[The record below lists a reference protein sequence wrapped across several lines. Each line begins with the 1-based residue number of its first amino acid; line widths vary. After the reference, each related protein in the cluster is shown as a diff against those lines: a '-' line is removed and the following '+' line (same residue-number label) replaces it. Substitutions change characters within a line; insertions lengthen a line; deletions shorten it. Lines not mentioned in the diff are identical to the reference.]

1 MSAPG
6 DLTVKDLL
14 QGHTINVVTAAL
26 WLRDL
31 VRSTIPDASET
42 VWPGWHGIGYR
53 HPEAGYVCGIFPH
66 ESNVKLFFEYGAD
79 LPDPAH
85 ILTGSGR
92 RGRSV
97 AIDHP
102 DQVPPARIID
112 LIDAAI
118 DHRRA

>member
-1 MSAPG
+1 MSAHG
-6 DLTVKDLL
+6 GLTVEGLL
-14 QGHTINVVTAAL
+14 QGHAPEVVAATV

-31 VRSTIPDASET
+31 VRSAVPDASEK

-66 ESNVKLFFEYGAD
+66 TRIVRLFFEYGAD
-79 LPDPAH
+79 LPDPSR

-97 AIDHP
+97 VIDHP
-102 DQVPPARIID
+102 DQLPAAQIID

-118 DHRRA
+118 DHRCA